1 MFRLSDISVVSNP
14 VEYNL
19 VKQKYN
25 VKNLKINPSFVDT
38 KIFYR
43 KSSNN
48 QLINKRVLFVG
59 RFENV
64 KNIINTIDGV
74 LGAGLSIDL
83 YGDGSLKKEIK
94 NRYKKYISNN
104 RVNINE
110 IIPNNELAKQ
120 YRKYNF
126 YILMSY
132 YEGMSKTLIEA
143 MSSGLVCIVSK
154 IPQNESLVTDKV
166 TGIVVD
172 GFKSKYIEEVLKNLS
187 NYSCSDIS
195 KNASKYIQ
203 SNFTL
208 DIVCER
214 EMSFI
219 NGILE

>member
-1 MFRLSDISVVSNP
+1 
-14 VEYNL
+14 
-19 VKQKYN
+19 
-25 VKNLKINPSFVDT
+25 
-38 KIFYR
+38 
-43 KSSNN
+43 
-48 QLINKRVLFVG
+48 
-59 RFENV
+59 
-64 KNIINTIDGV
+64 
-74 LGAGLSIDL
+74 
-83 YGDGSLKKEIK
+83 
-94 NRYKKYISNN
+94 
-104 RVNINE
+104 
-110 IIPNNELAKQ
+110 
-120 YRKYNF
+120 
-126 YILMSY
+126 MSY

-172 GFKSKYIEEVLKNLS
+172 GFKSKNIEEVLKNLS